1 MKQDYEK
8 QKAELIR
15 IMDVEEAEKHTKEM
29 RESRN
34 AAIETDVQLRRT
46 RAERDKVTAAIQQD
60 EREY

>member
-34 AAIETDVQLRRT
+34 AAIETDVELRRI
-46 RAERDKVTAAIQQD
+46 RAERDKVTAGIQQD

>member
-1 MKQDYEK
+1 
-8 QKAELIR
+8 
-15 IMDVEEAEKHTKEM
+15 MDVEEAEKHTKEM